1 MELDQFTKRYKIP
14 QNEKYQLSL
23 QQKLVAISARQYFF
37 NIFTRSE
44 MYLPKLEYWEYNT
57 EIVTENAHLLLQM
70 ISHIPPKNSAGI
82 RILALEMELV
92 HGSLL
97 VLNYN
102 NQTFYTID
110 PIAGCSQYDYMEFN
124 IIPILA
130 KMLGWKYDRQHIAA
144 SSCKGPQDCTKDDF
158 CYIWS
163 LLIARILSNY
173 QVSPNQL
180 INEMYGLSSENL
192 KLLIDRFINSLY
204 DTLFKGGW
212 AQIYGKINLNEARL
226 CYHLNDQ
233 IVNTCSSLIYYYPKM
248 TSKKLMER
256 VTDEF
261 KNFIQGC
268 ERQALSKTEETINP
282 PPVTPVSIQPPITIP
297 IQSPITIHVPSPII
311 RLVPSPIIRPCV
323 TPRGTQII
331 QSPIIR
337 PPWHHT
343 GPQITGVN
351 PPINLT
357 PVAGQI
363 IRVNPK
369 TNTILGQKL

>member
-1 MELDQFTKRYKIP
+1 MSSYQFFLHRHNAALHFRPALLSDQ
-14 QNEKYQLSL
+14 Q
-23 QQKLVAISARQYFF
+23 
-37 NIFTRSE
+37 
-44 MYLPKLEYWEYNT
+44 
-57 EIVTENAHLLLQM
+57 HL
-70 ISHIPPKNSAGI
+70 K
-82 RILALEMELV
+82 
-92 HGSLL
+92 
-97 VLNYN
+97 
-102 NQTFYTID
+102 
-110 PIAGCSQYDYMEFN
+110 
-124 IIPILA
+124 
-130 KMLGWKYDRQHIAA
+130 A
-144 SSCKGPQDCTKDDF
+144 STCEGPQDCTKDDF

-323 TPRGTQII
+323 TPRVTQII